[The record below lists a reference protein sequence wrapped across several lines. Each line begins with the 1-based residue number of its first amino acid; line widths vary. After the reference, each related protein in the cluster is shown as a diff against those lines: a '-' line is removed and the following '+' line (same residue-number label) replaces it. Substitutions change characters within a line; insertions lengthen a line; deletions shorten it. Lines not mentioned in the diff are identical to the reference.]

1 MGIIQ
6 TLGRQ
11 RRPRIQADSR
21 YYEQV
26 KLMQKRYTKR
36 TFPNGEFIVKK
47 LPTSDVGGQLKNG

>member
-36 TFPNGEFIVKK
+36 TFPNGEFIVKNCPP
-47 LPTSDVGGQLKNG
+47 LM